1 MYNDIKNIYIYI
13 SCVYMIYIYMIYCI
27 RIWHMYIWYWYDI
40 YIYISIHIHWM
51 AIPCVFP
58 CVLLVCVGRPY
69 HAGVGLEG
77 GVSTHTYRFRHTV
90 FRLSGI
96 INVPLR
102 FSWGDSFYPFFWIR
116 IAWCILRQPL
126 LARIYGKKRN
136 SQKSMI
142 QQFKKWC
149 PLCYWKYFPTSFFLS
164 KL

>member
-1 MYNDIKNIYIYI
+1 MYIW
-13 SCVYMIYIYMIYCI
+13 YIYMIYCI
-27 RIWHMYIWYWYDI
+27 RIWHMYIWYWYDV

-51 AIPCVFP
+51 AISCVFP
-58 CVLLVCVGRPY
+58 RVLLVCVGRPY